1 MMRERQTERDGREVN
16 IRDLIKQTRKN
27 KVFDYKSL
35 IYETELKV
43 FTNIYRLNL
52 SLLPFA
58 FNPKRVGWGW
68 ERGKVLSPIAGP
80 SSP

>member
-1 MMRERQTERDGREVN
+1 MQLK
-16 IRDLIKQTRKN
+16 IRVVISTVIKKTLKN
-27 KVFDYKSL
+27 NVFDYKSL